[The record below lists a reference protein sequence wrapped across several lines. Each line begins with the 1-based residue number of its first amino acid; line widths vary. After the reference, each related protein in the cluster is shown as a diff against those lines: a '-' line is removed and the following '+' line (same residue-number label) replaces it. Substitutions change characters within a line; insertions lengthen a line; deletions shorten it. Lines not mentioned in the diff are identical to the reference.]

1 MTVVGGVSVL
11 LISSL
16 ALGSSLVFVFFPFT
30 FDDVLDDF
38 LRVVI
43 VVGEYRFEMV

>member
-1 MTVVGGVSVL
+1 MTVVDGVSVL
-11 LISSL
+11 LVSSL
-16 ALGSSLVFVFFPFT
+16 ALGSSLVFVFSLSL
-30 FDDVLDDF
+30 DDVLDDF